1 MAYKFQ
7 LGEAKLS
14 GSITQTDG
22 TITALGLDNSDANAT
37 SFGDIELDSLT
48 AESSLITINN
58 NARMNGQSQVQLTSS
73 A

>member
-22 TITALGLDNSDANAT
+22 TITALGLGVSDANIT
-37 SFGDIELDSLT
+37 NVGDINCDSISVDQDSVGLDIDGSG
-48 AESSLITINN
+48 S
-58 NARMNGQSQVQLTSS
+58 
-73 A
+73 